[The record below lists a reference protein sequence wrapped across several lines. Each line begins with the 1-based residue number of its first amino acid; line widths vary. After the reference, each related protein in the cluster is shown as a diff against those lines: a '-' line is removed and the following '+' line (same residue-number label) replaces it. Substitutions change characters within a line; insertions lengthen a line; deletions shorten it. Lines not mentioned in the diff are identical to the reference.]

1 MVYSSVR
8 LCLHSFG
15 YRRGTISLMK
25 PRFINSASV
34 AIALG
39 CAALTGCANPPGGE
53 LARGSEQSTSGELVD
68 TDNSVETL
76 VRMGDFTMSRGE
88 IPAAISLYR
97 RAHAAAPDRA
107 LPLEKL
113 GRAMSTIGSHDEAAG
128 AFRALLEI
136 DPETPIGLRGLGNA
150 YLALNEPDL
159 ALPNLE
165 AAVAVNEDAAGLS
178 SLGVALDM
186 LGRHDEAQ
194 DAYEEALQLQPADLD
209 VATNLAISLSLSE
222 RHDEAV
228 QLMRRTAASPTA
240 TVRHRQNLAMIY
252 GLANRTDDAR
262 AVARLDLDELS
273 VERNLAYY
281 AALQRIED
289 SRRRAAAIGD
299 SSGAR
304 LVP

>member
-1 MVYSSVR
+1 
-8 LCLHSFG
+8 
-15 YRRGTISLMK
+15 MK
-25 PRFINSASV
+25 ARIINSASV
-34 AIALG
+34 AIAALG
-39 CAALTGCANPPGGE
+39 CVALAGCTSPPGGDVPH
-53 LARGSEQSTSGELVD
+53 GSDQTISGQLVD
-68 TDNSVETL
+68 PDNSIETL

-88 IPAAISLYR
+88 IPAAIALYR
-97 RAHAAAPDRA
+97 RAHAAAPDRP

-128 AFRALLEI
+128 AFRSLLEI
-136 DPETPIGLRGLGNA
+136 DPVNSIGLRGLGNA

-165 AAVAVNEDAAGLS
+165 AAVAVGEDAPGLS

-186 LGRHDEAQ
+186 LGRHGEAR
-194 DAYEEALQLQPADLD
+194 DAYERALTISPGDLD
-209 VATNLAISLSLSE
+209 VATNLAISLSLSD

-228 QLMRRTAASPTA
+228 QLMRQTAASPTA
-240 TVRHRQNLAMIY
+240 TVRHRQNLALIY

-281 AALQRIED
+281 AMLQRIED

-304 LVP
+304 IVP

>member
-1 MVYSSVR
+1 MTPSGD
-8 LCLHSFG
+8 L
-15 YRRGTISLMK
+15 
-25 PRFINSASV
+25 PN
-34 AIALG
+34 AIG
-39 CAALTGCANPPGGE
+39 Q
-53 LARGSEQSTSGELVD
+53 RTSGQLVS

-88 IPAAISLYR
+88 LPAAISLYR
-97 RAHAAAPDRA
+97 RAHAAAPDRP

-113 GRAMSTIGSHDEAAG
+113 GRALSTIGSHDEAAG
-128 AFRALLEI
+128 AFRSLLEI
-136 DPETPIGLRGLGNA
+136 DPVNPIGLRGLGNA

-165 AAVAVNEDAAGLS
+165 AAVAVQKNAPAYS

-186 LGRHDEAQ
+186 LGRHDEAR
-194 DAYEEALQLQPADLD
+194 DAYERALRMAPGDLD
-209 VATNLAISLSLSE
+209 VATNFAISLSLSD

-228 QLMRRTAASPTA
+228 QLMRQTANSPTA
-240 TVRHRQNLAMIY
+240 TVRHRQNLALIY

-262 AVARLDLDELS
+262 AIARLDLDELS
-273 VERNLAYY
+273 VERSLAYY
-281 AALQRIED
+281 AMLQRIED

-304 LVP
+304 IVP

>member
-1 MVYSSVR
+1 
-8 LCLHSFG
+8 
-15 YRRGTISLMK
+15 MK
-25 PRFINSASV
+25 PRFSNTVSV

-39 CAALTGCANPPGGE
+39 CAALAGCADPPGYDVPHASG
-53 LARGSEQSTSGELVD
+53 QSTSGQLVGD
-68 TDNSVETL
+68 DNSIETL
-76 VRMGDFTMSRGE
+76 VRLGDFTMSRGQ

-97 RAHAAAPDRA
+97 RAHSAAPGKV

-113 GRAMSTIGSHDEAAG
+113 GRAFATIGSHEEAAG
-128 AFRALLEI
+128 AFRTLLEI
-136 DPETPIGLRGLGNA
+136 DPVNAIGLRGLGNA

-165 AAVAVNEDAAGLS
+165 AAVAVSDDPSSYS

-186 LGRHDEAQ
+186 AGRHQ
-194 DAYEEALQLQPADLD
+194 DALDAYGNALQLAPGDLD
-209 VATNLAISLSLSE
+209 IATNMAISLSLSD

-228 QLMRRTAASPTA
+228 QLMRRTASAPTA
-240 TVRHRQNLAMIY
+240 TVRHRQNLALIY

-262 AVARLDLDELS
+262 ATARIDLDERS
-273 VERNLAYY
+273 VERSLAYY

-304 LVP
+304 LEP

>member
-1 MVYSSVR
+1 
-8 LCLHSFG
+8 
-15 YRRGTISLMK
+15 MK
-25 PRFINSASV
+25 PKFSNTVSV

-39 CAALTGCANPPGGE
+39 CAALSGCSNPPGFDVPN
-53 LARGSEQSTSGELVD
+53 ASQQTTSGQLVAD
-68 TDNSVETL
+68 DNSIETL
-76 VRMGDFTMSRGE
+76 VRLGDFTMSRGQ

-97 RAHAAAPDRA
+97 HAHSAAPDRP

-113 GRAMSTIGSHDEAAG
+113 GRALATIGSHDEAAG
-128 AFRALLEI
+128 AFRSLLEI
-136 DPETPIGLRGLGNA
+136 DPVNPVGLRGLGNA

-165 AAVAVNEDAAGLS
+165 AAVAVGDDASSYS

-186 LGRHDEAQ
+186 AGRHQ
-194 DAYEEALQLQPADLD
+194 DALDSYERALRLAPGDLD
-209 VATNLAISLSLSE
+209 IATNMAISLSLSD

-228 QLMRRTAASPTA
+228 QLMRRTANSPTA
-240 TVRHRQNLAMIY
+240 TVRHRQNLALIY

-262 AVARLDLDELS
+262 ATARIDMDERS
-273 VERNLAYY
+273 VERSLAYY
-281 AALQRIED
+281 AMLQRIED

-304 LVP
+304 LEP

>member
-1 MVYSSVR
+1 
-8 LCLHSFG
+8 
-15 YRRGTISLMK
+15 MK
-25 PRFINSASV
+25 PRFSKTVSV

-39 CAALTGCANPPGGE
+39 CTALAGCGNPPGFDVPN
-53 LARGSEQSTSGELVD
+53 ANFQSTSGQLVAD
-68 TDNSVETL
+68 DNSIETL
-76 VRMGDFTMSRGE
+76 VRMGDFTMSRGQ

-97 RAHAAAPDRA
+97 RAHSAAPHRV

-113 GRAMSTIGSHDEAAG
+113 GRALATIGSHDEAAG
-128 AFRALLEI
+128 AFRSLLTI
-136 DPETPIGLRGLGNA
+136 DPVNPIGLRGLGNA

-165 AAVAVNEDAAGLS
+165 AAVAVRDDAASYS

-186 LGRHDEAQ
+186 AGRHRDAL
-194 DAYEEALQLQPADLD
+194 DAYENALELAPGDLD
-209 VATNLAISLSLSE
+209 VATNMAISLSLSD

-228 QLMRRTAASPTA
+228 QLMRRTASSPTA

-262 AVARLDLDELS
+262 ATARIDMDERN
-273 VERNLAYY
+273 VERSLAYY
-281 AALQRIED
+281 AMLQRIED

-304 LVP
+304 VEP

>member
-1 MVYSSVR
+1 
-8 LCLHSFG
+8 
-15 YRRGTISLMK
+15 MK
-25 PRFINSASV
+25 PYFSNTVRV

-39 CAALTGCANPPGGE
+39 CTALTGCANPPGFDVPH
-53 LARGSEQSTSGELVD
+53 ASRQSTSGQLVAD
-68 TDNSVETL
+68 DNSIETL
-76 VRMGDFTMSRGE
+76 VRLGDFTMSRGQ

-97 RAHAAAPDRA
+97 RAHAAAPDRP

-113 GRAMSTIGSHDEAAG
+113 GRALATIGSHDEAAG
-128 AFRALLEI
+128 AFRSLLEI
-136 DPETPIGLRGLGNA
+136 NPVNPIGLRGLGNA

-165 AAVAVNEDAAGLS
+165 AAVAVGDDASSYS

-186 LGRHDEAQ
+186 SGRHQDAL
-194 DAYEEALQLQPADLD
+194 DAYESALHLAPGDLD
-209 VATNLAISLSLSE
+209 IATNMAISLSLSD

-228 QLMRRTAASPTA
+228 QLMRRTASSPTA
-240 TVRHRQNLAMIY
+240 TVRHRQNLALIY

-262 AVARLDLDELS
+262 ATARIDMDERS
-273 VERNLAYY
+273 VERSLAYY
-281 AALQRIED
+281 AMLQRIED

-304 LVP
+304 LEP